1 MRVLRP
7 WRFLLRAEMIG
18 RKTVEARRLDLGA
31 TDTLGVDLV
40 LPVAPVALDAIGVTG
55 VQKCL
60 VRPQAGGETH
70 AVWEEA
76 RKALAV
82 EAALRADNTRAR
94 AQLRG
99 DHLPGPARR
108 AATAGRDRLGHVA
121 GRAVARAAERGGRRR
136 TRACGGPDRAVS
148 SANQFTTTV
157 RGSMDAAP
165 APESLPAL

>member
-1 MRVLRP
+1 
-7 WRFLLRAEMIG
+7 MIG

-76 RKALAV
+76 AEGSCSRGGS
-82 EAALRADNTRAR
+82 EGGQYAR
-94 AQLRG
+94 TGAT
-99 DHLPGPARR
+99 ARR
-108 AATAGRDRLGHVA
+108 SSTRSSEAGSDRWTRSPRPRRWPRSRSGCRTWWAAPHPGL
-121 GRAVARAAERGGRRR
+121 RR
-136 TRACGGPDRAVS
+136 T
-148 SANQFTTTV
+148 
-157 RGSMDAAP
+157 
-165 APESLPAL
+165 